1 MLTFAAIVVLLAL
14 SGLFSGLTLGMLAL
28 SPQMLKHKKEL
39 GDARAAR
46 LYPLRRN
53 GTQLLITL
61 VLTNVAANS
70 ILTVLLGNV
79 LFGPLAVVVSTILI
93 TVCTEILPQATIGR
107 YGLRFAPPF
116 APLVSVLM
124 KVFAP
129 VVGPLSNFLDRR
141 VGKELSSIMSKKEL
155 QKLVQEHSKQSE
167 SGITVDE
174 ERIIS
179 HALLLSETHIEQ
191 VMTPRRMIRAVE
203 KSEIV
208 GPKLL
213 NELYTS
219 GHSRF
224 PVYNIDLE
232 HIEGMLYSKDLSHSV
247 SQKKLRVENLMST
260 EVFYV
265 NENQTLEHVLNAF
278 LRTKHHLFIVVN
290 EFKETVG
297 VVSMEDV
304 IEHILGRE
312 IVDEFDQYHDL
323 REVASQVAKSR
334 KITNQ

>member
-1 MLTFAAIVVLLAL
+1 MLTFIIILLLLLA
-14 SGLFSGLTLGMLAL
+14 SGLFSGLTLGLLAL

-39 GDARAAR
+39 GDVRAAQ

-61 VLTNVAANS
+61 VLANVAANS

-79 LFGPLAVVVSTILI
+79 LFGPIAVVVSTILI

-107 YGLRFAPPF
+107 YGLKFAPPF
-116 APLVSVLM
+116 APFVGLLM
-124 KVFAP
+124 KVTGP
-129 VVGPLSNFLDRR
+129 VVRPLSTFLDRR
-141 VGKELSSIMSKKEL
+141 VGKELTSLMSKKEL
-155 QKLVQEHSKQSE
+155 QKLVQEHSKQGE
-167 SGITVDE
+167 SGVTADE

-179 HALLLSETHIEQ
+179 HALLLSETKIAE

-213 NELYTS
+213 NELYKN

-232 HIEGMLYSKDLSHSV
+232 HIEGMLYSKELAHS
-247 SQKKLRVENLMST
+247 SPQKKKRVEELADS
-260 EVFYV
+260 EVYYV
-265 NENQTLEHVLNAF
+265 NQDQTLEHVLNAF

-312 IVDEFDQYHDL
+312 IIDEFDQYHDL
-323 REVASQVAKSR
+323 RAVALAAAKSR
-334 KITNQ
+334 EPVE